1 MATHVC
7 TLSKE
12 KQCVTKA
19 QAKIVSAEVVAK
31 RPGQAASFAAANAS
45 KIPVHVVEAPQGW
58 RVSAVCRSAPFVSGK
73 KVERKIVG
81 ELESLLSS

>member
-1 MATHVC
+1 MC

-45 KIPVHVVEAPQGW
+45 KIPVQVVEAHKGGGTW
-58 RVSAVCRSAPFVSGK
+58 GLGSEL
-73 KVERKIVG
+73 VE
-81 ELESLLSS
+81 S